1 IPGVDE
7 DRILVVIQL
16 SGGNDGLNTVI
27 PFGADGYYK
36 ARPGIGIRADQALA
50 LDQQAGIGL
59 HPRMGGLKE
68 LFDDGQC
75 AIVQGVGYPNPN
87 RSHFKSMDIWHTAD
101 TSATGNGWLGRYFD
115 SQCCGFGA
123 GESGAPPEGA
133 PAVNGQPASG
143 GPPAIA
149 IGRSAPLAMQG
160 QKVIPVSFET
170 PDLFRWTGKE
180 VAEPLAAP

>member
-27 PFGADGYYK
+27 PFGQDAYYK
-36 ARPGIGIRADQALA
+36 ARPGIGIRADQAIT
-50 LDQQAGIGL
+50 LDRQAGIGL
-59 HPRMGGLKE
+59 HPRMGGLSE
-68 LFDDGQC
+68 PFEAAQC

-123 GESGAPPEGA
+123 GESGKA
-133 PAVNGQPASG
+133 PADPAPANGQPASG

-149 IGRSAPLAMQG
+149 IG
-160 QKVIPVSFET
+160 
-170 PDLFRWTGKE
+170 
-180 VAEPLAAP
+180 